1 MGTLGTLYGVI
12 EDLNGNTGDIVWG
25 HWVPQWGHWGHPT
38 GTLGTLN
45 GAIEVILWGHWGPQ
59 WGRWGPQWG
68 HCGHPMGSL
77 GTRMGAAFPACDWLL
92 ALQPRLQSAAPPCAP
107 SVSLQDALLGLGAA
121 IDAAQL
127 RDALRAALLALLPRA
142 VRGAGCATVG
152 VHGAVVARGR
162 ACTSTALHAWLS
174 ACAGGVRANGRAIVR
189 VCPRVLTACR
199 CVQA

>member
-1 MGTLGTLYGVI
+1 MGPLGTS
-12 EDLNGNTGDIVWG
+12 
-25 HWVPQWGHWGHPT
+25 
-38 GTLGTLN
+38 
-45 GAIEVILWGHWGPQ
+45 
-59 WGRWGPQWG
+59 
-68 HCGHPMGSL
+68 MGSL

-127 RDALRAALLALLPRA
+127 RDALRAALLALLPHA

-152 VHGAVVARGR
+152 VHGAVVARG
-162 ACTSTALHAWLS
+162 CLHAWLS
-174 ACAGGVRANGRAIVR
+174 ACAGGVRANGRAIVH

>member
-1 MGTLGTLYGVI
+1 
-12 EDLNGNTGDIVWG
+12 
-25 HWVPQWGHWGHPT
+25 
-38 GTLGTLN
+38 
-45 GAIEVILWGHWGPQ
+45 
-59 WGRWGPQWG
+59 
-68 HCGHPMGSL
+68 MGSL

-127 RDALRAALLALLPRA
+127 RDALRAALLALLPHA

-162 ACTSTALHAWLS
+162 ACTSTALHACMAECVRGGCACKWACNCACVLA
-174 ACAGGVRANGRAIVR
+174 ACA
-189 VCPRVLTACR
+189 